1 MRTPFTGVG
10 TALVTPFTASGA
22 LDEAAVR
29 RLGRRQIDA
38 GVHFLA
44 PCGTTG
50 ENPTLSDAERL
61 RIVEILVDEAGGKVP
76 ILAGA
81 GGYDTKEVIH
91 LAGEMATRGVSG
103 FLSVTPYY
111 NKPTQ
116 EGLYQHY
123 KAIAES
129 TPLPIVVYNV
139 PGRTGVNVE
148 VATLA
153 RLAEIP
159 NIVGVKEAS
168 GNVTQM
174 CEICRALPP
183 EFIVLSGDDA
193 LTLPLMA
200 VGGRGIV
207 SVASNEIP
215 AEMAQMVELAAR
227 NDFAAARKIHARILP
242 LMLVNFVEANPIPV
256 KAAMAAMG
264 LLEEAYRLPMVPPQ
278 PASREKIEKVLKDL
292 QLLKMQQVLKDI
304 GFVNATRV

>member
-10 TALVTPFTASGA
+10 TALVTPFTKTGA

-38 GVHFLA
+38 GIHFLC
-44 PCGTTG
+44 PSGTTG
-50 ENPTLSDAERL
+50 ENPTLTDAERA
-61 RIVEILVDEAGGKVP
+61 RIVEILVDEAKGAVP
-76 ILAGA
+76 VLAGA
-81 GGYDTKEVIH
+81 GGYDTRDVIH
-91 LAGEMATRGVSG
+91 TADVMRKAGAAGL
-103 FLSVTPYY
+103 LSVTPYY

-148 VATLA
+148 VQTLV
-153 RLAEIP
+153 RLTAFK
-159 NIVGVKEAS
+159 NIVAVKEAS

-174 CEICRALPP
+174 CEIVKAVPG
-183 EFIVLSGDDA
+183 EFLVLSGDDA

-200 VGGRGIV
+200 IGGRGII

-215 AEMAQMVELAAR
+215 AEMVQMVEAAER
-227 NDFAAARKIHARILP
+227 GDFAAARQIHQRILP
-242 LMLVNFVEANPIPV
+242 LLLGNFIEANPVPV

-264 LLEEAYRLPMVPPQ
+264 LLEEHYRLPMCGPK
-278 PASREKIEKVLKDL
+278 AESREKLHAILKGL
-292 QLLKMQQVLKDI
+292 NLLKPA
-304 GFVNATRV
+304 FA

>member
-10 TALVTPFTASGA
+10 TALVSPFTRSGE

-29 RLGRRQIDA
+29 RLARRQVDA
-38 GVHFLA
+38 GVHFLC

-50 ENPTLSDAERL
+50 ENPTLTHAERI
-61 RIVEILVDEAGGKVP
+61 RTVEILADEVKGGVP

-81 GGYDTKEVIH
+81 GGYNTKEVIH
-91 LAGEMATRGVSG
+91 LAGEMKKAGATGL
-103 FLSVTPYY
+103 LSVTPYY

-123 KAIAES
+123 RAIAES

-148 VATLA
+148 PATLA
-153 RLAEIP
+153 RMAALP

-174 CEICRALPP
+174 CEICRIVPGD
-183 EFIVLSGDDA
+183 FIVVSGDDA

-200 VGGRGIV
+200 VGGRGII
-207 SVASNEIP
+207 SVAGNEIP
-215 AEMAQMVELAAR
+215 AEMVQMVEAVER
-227 NDFAAARKIHARILP
+227 GDFAAARAVHTRILP
-242 LMLVNFVEANPIPV
+242 LMLGNFIESNPVPV

-264 LLEEAYRLPMVPPQ
+264 LIEEVYRLPMTSPKPE
-278 PASREKIEKVLKDL
+278 SKTKILQILKEL
-292 QLLKMQQVLKDI
+292 GLLKGALV
-304 GFVNATRV
+304 